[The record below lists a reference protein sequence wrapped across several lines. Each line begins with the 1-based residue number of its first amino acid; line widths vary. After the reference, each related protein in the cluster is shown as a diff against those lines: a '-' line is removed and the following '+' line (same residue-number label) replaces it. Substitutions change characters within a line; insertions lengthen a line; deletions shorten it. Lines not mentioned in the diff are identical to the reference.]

1 MRAISSAGVAVT
13 AASARFLP
21 AMKLRAARVEQGVDD
36 IRFLVRLIGLQSINE
51 VLAVAEERY
60 PISDLPTRAPFLVE
74 EIFSPER

>member
-13 AASARFLP
+13 AASARFLL
-21 AMKLRAARVEQGVDD
+21 AMKLRAARVEQDVDD
-36 IRFLVRLIGLQSINE
+36 IRFLVRLIGLQSVNE

-60 PISDLPTRAPFLVE
+60 PVSDLQTRARFLVE